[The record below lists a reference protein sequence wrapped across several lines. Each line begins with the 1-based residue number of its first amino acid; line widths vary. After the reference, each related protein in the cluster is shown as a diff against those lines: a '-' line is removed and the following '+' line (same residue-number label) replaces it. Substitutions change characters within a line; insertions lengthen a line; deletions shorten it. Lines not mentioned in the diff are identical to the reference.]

1 MDYKGMDYDDF
12 DGATS
17 EDEYVPHGPDFTEYP
32 TCFRELVDVD
42 GLNTVWVNESDF
54 IDAWDRL
61 IDFDEGDTEE
71 VMDTSTSTMEMAG
84 LKASVKAAEHFMP
97 PNVKVGSARLY
108 CEDTL
113 LDVMSGFSS
122 FNTR

>member
-12 DGATS
+12 EGATS

-42 GLNTVWVNESDF
+42 GLNTVWVNEEEF
-54 IDAWDRL
+54 IETWDRFWTVP
-61 IDFDEGDTEE
+61 DDSMREDYMDE
-71 VMDTSTSTMEMAG
+71 MNLSG